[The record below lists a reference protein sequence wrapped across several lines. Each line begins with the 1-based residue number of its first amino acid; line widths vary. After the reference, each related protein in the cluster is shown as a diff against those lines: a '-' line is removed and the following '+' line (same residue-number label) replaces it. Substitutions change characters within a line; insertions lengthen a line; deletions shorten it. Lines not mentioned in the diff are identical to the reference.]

1 MDRFE
6 ELLKDRFPTGMMKD
20 EEIFMDM
27 TFSLSDGD
35 TLKEDGSA
43 KNAQFANGNAQ
54 LRDFFEMVGFIC
66 ESAMDDLDIQYMPY
80 EQALLYKRD
89 SDFRMNKNTI
99 AYRVKKRKHPEKMG
113 YKTRNT
119 TTLLDDE
126 EQHAVTRYTEYF
138 TSEVEFCFMS
148 MNYDRAWDMMDR
160 FEEIMAGYYKVIRGA
175 GIVDYWF
182 EDQTGVDPNIDFREI
197 MIVFVLH
204 YTVKTERNTV
214 ITNEGIKNINILGKV
229 VHDRGNNNKKEEM

>member
-1 MDRFE
+1 MSTFE
-6 ELLKDRFPTGMMKD
+6 DLLNNRFPTGTMD
-20 EEIFMDM
+20 EEVIMDM
-27 TFSLSDGD
+27 TFNLEDD
-35 TLKEDGSA
+35 KLKKDGSA
-43 KNAQFANGNAQ
+43 RNAQFANGNAQ

-80 EQALLYKRD
+80 EQALLYKKD
-89 SDFRMNKNTI
+89 SDFRMNKNVIT
-99 AYRVKKRKHPEKMG
+99 YRVRKREHTDKMG

-119 TTLLDDE
+119 TTLLDED
-126 EQHAVTRYTEYF
+126 EQHAFTRYTEYF
-138 TSEVEFCFMS
+138 TSDVEFCFMS
-148 MNYDRAWDMMDR
+148 MTYDRAHDMMDR
-160 FEEIMAGYYKVIRGA
+160 FEEIMTGYYKHIKGE

-182 EDQTGVDPNIDFREI
+182 ESQDCTDSHIDFREV

-214 ITNEGIKNINILGKV
+214 ITNEGIKTINVLGKV

>member
-1 MDRFE
+1 MDDFE
-6 ELLKDRFPTGMMKD
+6 KMLNERFPTGTMD
-20 EEIFMDM
+20 EEVIMNM
-27 TFSLSDGD
+27 TFELGD
-35 TLKEDGSA
+35 NEGLNESSST

-99 AYRVKKRKHPEKMG
+99 AYRVIKRQHTDKMG

-119 TTLLDDE
+119 TTLIDNDDLYG
-126 EQHAVTRYTEYF
+126 VLRYTEYF
-138 TSEVEFCFMS
+138 TSDVEFCFMS
-148 MNYDRAWDMMDR
+148 MNYDKACDMMDR
-160 FEEIMAGYYKVIRGA
+160 FEEMMNGYYKVLRGA

-182 EDQTGVDPNIDFREI
+182 EEQVGVDPNIDFREI

-214 ITNEGIKNINILGKV
+214 ITNEGIKKVNVLGKV
-229 VHDRGNNNKKEEM
+229 VHDRSNNKKKEEM